1 MDHKKVQNKLENSS
15 TVGLYSIIAMLHINC
30 TFGFSFS
37 LRDSKKSWL
46 LFRPVVPNLFG
57 TRDKF
62 HGRQFFHGQGVEN
75 GFRMIQAHCIH
86 LFLLLLHQL
95 HLRSPDIRSWR
106 LRAPGSGYHIEKL
119 HTNVTLGTN
128 YLNTGHLKH

>member
-15 TVGLYSIIAMLHINC
+15 IVGLYSIIAMLRINW

-62 HGRQFFHGQGVEN
+62 RGRQFFHGQGVEN
-75 GFRMIQAHCIH
+75 GFGMIQVHYIHCVLYYYYISSTSD
-86 LFLLLLHQL
+86 HQAL
-95 HLRSPDIRSWR
+95 D
-106 LRAPGSGYHIEKL
+106 PGGWGPPVQAI
-119 HTNVTLGTN
+119 T
-128 YLNTGHLKH
+128 